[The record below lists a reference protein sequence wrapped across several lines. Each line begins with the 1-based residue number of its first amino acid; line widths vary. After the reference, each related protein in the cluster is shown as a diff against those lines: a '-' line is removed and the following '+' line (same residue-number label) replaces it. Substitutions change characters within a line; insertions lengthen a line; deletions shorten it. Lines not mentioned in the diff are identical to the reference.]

1 VAKQKFALGRGLDA
15 LITGAKDV
23 MAPQQSLSTDEH
35 SILEAALDSM
45 IPNPRQPRRAF
56 REDDPKLLELSASIK
71 EYGLLQPLIVTRLDT
86 PPSGRVPGT
95 TPKAVGAGA
104 ERRGGSGADR
114 RGGSGVDEERG
125 SLPPPVP
132 PPVVGEL
139 ASARSWFAED
149 DQLNEALT
157 GTGAIDQAP
166 TINRGATVT
175 GTEYL
180 PNTVQFQIIAGER
193 RWRAARMAG
202 LTKVPVII
210 KEATP
215 QEMLQLAL
223 IENIQRADLNPL
235 EEALAYQTLI
245 QEFGLTQ
252 EMIAK
257 QVGKDRSTITN
268 SIRLLQLAPKVREA
282 LMNQPEH
289 FSEGHARALIGI
301 SREED
306 QIAAMG
312 KIITERLN
320 VRQAEE
326 LAARIKA
333 TERATTTIEHAT
345 PIPSSQRSAD
355 LDELETQF
363 RNALTV
369 KVDLKCNAKGKG
381 TLVLH
386 FNNQDELERLFN
398 KLVKQEE

>member
-1 VAKQKFALGRGLDA
+1 MAKQKFGLGRGLDA

-23 MAPQQSLSTDEH
+23 MAPQQPLSIDEH
-35 SILEAALDSM
+35 SILEAAIDSI

-56 REDDPKLLELSASIK
+56 REDDPRLLELSASIK

-86 PPSGRVPGT
+86 PTPGMVPGT
-95 TPKAVGAGA
+95 TGLPKAT
-104 ERRGGSGADR
+104 GSD
-114 RGGSGVDEERG
+114 
-125 SLPPPVP
+125 
-132 PPVVGEL
+132 
-139 ASARSWFAED
+139 SWFAED
-149 DQLNEALT
+149 DQATENAS
-157 GTGAIDQAP
+157 P
-166 TINRGATVT
+166 TIPRPPTAAGAV
-175 GTEYL
+175 GAGVEQGREGEL
-180 PNTVQFQIIAGER
+180 ASARMPNVVQFQIIAGER
-193 RWRAARMAG
+193 RWRAARLAG

-215 QEMLQLAL
+215 QEMLELAL
-223 IENIQRADLNPL
+223 IENIQRADLNPI

-252 EMIAK
+252 ELVAK

-268 SIRLLQLAPKVREA
+268 SIRLLQLSSRVREA
-282 LMNQPEH
+282 LINQPER

-312 KIITERLN
+312 KIISERLN

-326 LAARIKA
+326 LAARVKA
-333 TERATTTIEHAT
+333 TERATTIVQHAT
-345 PIPSSQRSAD
+345 PIPPSQRSPD

-369 KVDLKCNAKGKG
+369 KVDLKCNTKGKG

-386 FNNQDELERLFN
+386 FNNQDELERLYR
-398 KLVKQEE
+398 KLCENPPNE

>member
-1 VAKQKFALGRGLDA
+1 MAKQKFGLGRGLDA

-35 SILEAALDSM
+35 SILEAALDSI

-86 PPSGRVPGT
+86 PPSGT
-95 TPKAVGAGA
+95 TPKAVGAGV
-104 ERRGGSGADR
+104 ELGR
-114 RGGSGVDEERG
+114 E
-125 SLPPPVP
+125 
-132 PPVVGEL
+132 GEL

-157 GTGAIDQAP
+157 GAGAIHQGS
-166 TINRGATVT
+166 TINRGATTT
-175 GTEYL
+175 GTEYVSS
-180 PNTVQFQIIAGER
+180 TVQFQIIAGER
-193 RWRAARMAG
+193 RWRAARLAG

-215 QEMLQLAL
+215 QEMLELAL
-223 IENIQRADLNPL
+223 IENIQRADLNPI

-282 LMNQPEH
+282 LLNQPEC

-333 TERATTTIEHAT
+333 TERATTIVQHAT
-345 PIPSSQRSAD
+345 PIPPSQRSAD

-363 RNALTV
+363 RNALTL
-369 KVDLKCNAKGKG
+369 KVDLRCNAKGKG

-386 FNNQDELERLFN
+386 FNNQDELERLYK